1 MLYKLAAKSFL
12 KQSRGYL
19 VYFFSLTLST
29 MIYYSFSA
37 MTYDQSLIRRASQ
50 DVSIDNI
57 LKLGSWI
64 ITVVLL
70 FFVLSANR
78 FFLNRRQKEI
88 GIYQLFGISKFQ
100 ISSIYVLETMTIG
113 FFACLLGILLGSI
126 FSKLFQMILVRMMK
140 MDITSRFFISIPS
153 IFETVVVFFVIL
165 SAVSLYSLW
174 KIWSYPM
181 NRSFGERE
189 QVESSMLRIRTRH
202 RLLGVIGVLMISSSY
217 FAALNFR
224 ETISQLFEKK
234 VNLGLMIAFP
244 FSILFVCILGTYL
257 FFRYS
262 FRLLLHLL
270 SESRFKYRGTNF
282 LLIGNTQIHLLKGWR
297 MNSLITLVIGLSLA
311 MIGGMIGIST
321 LIAHREE
328 IDAPV
333 SYQLDTQTADK
344 LRPILTEENQKISDE
359 LVFHYKVVGSYYNL
373 SIGSVSG
380 GNEIKPVNLISEKEY
395 RAFRKI
401 KPSLPNIKLTE
412 KDHAI
417 MLDSVETMF
426 RNYSSYGKKIYLP
439 DKQELLIQQVLPGF
453 LGDEGMTYYGPTLVV
468 AQEVFDRVTGLE
480 YQIINWNVTGGNQEK
495 MTERLNKEVAT
506 NWTHTIYYSYEI
518 TDQGI
523 VGTIH
528 TDASKEEENEYSEN
542 KLTGQTSRL
551 NYNARYPRLRAIDR
565 QIGINIFVALFVGM
579 IVIIATGSI
588 LMVRQLSE
596 AEIERTNYQLLTKLG
611 IAQRKTNR
619 MIYKQNALMFF
630 PPMILGIT
638 HAVFAIN
645 VFSQYVEGADYWLA
659 YFVCGLLIVIYLLFY
674 FMTSRLYC
682 RIIEE

>member
-1 MLYKLAAKSFL
+1 
-12 KQSRGYL
+12 
-19 VYFFSLTLST
+19 
-29 MIYYSFSA
+29 
-37 MTYDQSLIRRASQ
+37 
-50 DVSIDNI
+50 
-57 LKLGSWI
+57 
-64 ITVVLL
+64 
-70 FFVLSANR
+70 
-78 FFLNRRQKEI
+78 
-88 GIYQLFGISKFQ
+88 
-100 ISSIYVLETMTIG
+100 
-113 FFACLLGILLGSI
+113 
-126 FSKLFQMILVRMMK
+126 
-140 MDITSRFFISIPS
+140 
-153 IFETVVVFFVIL
+153 
-165 SAVSLYSLW
+165 
-174 KIWSYPM
+174 M

-244 FSILFVCILGTYL
+244 FSILFLCILGTYL

-426 RNYSSYGKKIYLP
+426 RNFSSYGKKIYLP

-468 AQEVFDRVTGLE
+468 AQEVFERVTGLE

>member
-113 FFACLLGILLGSI
+113 FFACMLGILLGSI

-224 ETISQLFEKK
+224 ETISQL

-311 MIGGMIGIST
+311 MIGGMIGGMIGIST

-380 GNEIKPVNLISEKEY
+380 GNEIKP
-395 RAFRKI
+395 
-401 KPSLPNIKLTE
+401 SLPNIKLTE

-426 RNYSSYGKKIYLP
+426 RNFSSYGKKIYLP

>member
-113 FFACLLGILLGSI
+113 FFACMLGILLGSI

-224 ETISQLFEKK
+224 ETISQL

-321 LIAHREE
+321 RIAHREE

-426 RNYSSYGKKIYLP
+426 RNFSSYGKKIYLP

-674 FMTSRLYC
+674 FLTSRLYC

>member
-50 DVSIDNI
+50 DVAIDNT
-57 LKLGSWI
+57 LNLGRWI
-64 ITVVLL
+64 ITVILL

-88 GIYQLFGISKFQ
+88 GIYQLFGINKFQ
-100 ISSIYVLETMTIG
+100 ISSIYVLETMIIG
-113 FFACLLGILLGSI
+113 FFACTLGILLGSI
-126 FSKLFQMILVRMMK
+126 FSKLFQMILVKMMK
-140 MDITSRFFISIPS
+140 MDITSRFFVSIPS
-153 IFETVVVFFVIL
+153 IVETVVVFLVIL
-165 SAVSLYSLW
+165 AAVSLYSLW

-181 NRSFGERE
+181 TRSFGERE
-189 QVESSMLRIRTRH
+189 QVESSMMRIRTRH
-202 RLLGVIGVLMISSSY
+202 RLLGIVGLLMISSSY

-224 ETISQLFEKK
+224 EVLTQLYEKR
-234 VNLGLMIAFP
+234 VNLGLIVAFP
-244 FSILFVCILGTYL
+244 FSILFVCLLGTYL
-257 FFRYS
+257 FFCYS
-262 FRLLLHLL
+262 FRLLIYLL
-270 SESRFKYRGTNF
+270 SESKFKYKGTNF
-282 LLIGNTQIHLLKGWR
+282 LLIGNTQIHQLKNWR

-311 MIGGMIGIST
+311 MIGGMTGVST
-321 LIAHREE
+321 LIAHGEQ
-328 IDAPV
+328 IATPV
-333 SYQLDTQTADK
+333 SYQLDNQVVSK
-344 LRPILTEENQKISDE
+344 LQAILGEENQKITDE
-359 LVFHYKVVGSYYNL
+359 IIFHYKVVGSYYDMN
-373 SIGSVSG
+373 IGSLSA

-395 RAFRKI
+395 QAFRKI
-401 KPSLPNIKLTE
+401 KPSLPEIKLTE
-412 KDHAI
+412 KDHAV
-417 MLDSVETMF
+417 MLDAVESMF
-426 RNYSSYGKKIYLP
+426 RNFSSYGKKIHLP
-439 DKQELLIQQVLPGF
+439 DQQELVIQQVLPGF
-453 LGDEGMTYYGPTLVV
+453 LGDESMTYYGPTLVV
-468 AQEVFDRVTGLE
+468 DQEIFERVAGLE
-480 YQIINWNVTGGNQEK
+480 YEIINWNVVGGNED
-495 MTERLNKEVAT
+495 EIIDRINEELPT

-518 TDQGI
+518 TDQGLI
-523 VGTIH
+523 GAIH
-528 TDASKEEENEYSEN
+528 TDPSKAQASVYSET
-542 KLTGQTSRL
+542 KLTGQSSRL

-579 IVIIATGSI
+579 IVIVTTGSI

-596 AEIERTNYQLLTKLG
+596 AESERSNYQLLTKLG

-619 MIYKQNALMFF
+619 MIYEQNALMFF

-674 FMTSRLYC
+674 VVTSRLYC